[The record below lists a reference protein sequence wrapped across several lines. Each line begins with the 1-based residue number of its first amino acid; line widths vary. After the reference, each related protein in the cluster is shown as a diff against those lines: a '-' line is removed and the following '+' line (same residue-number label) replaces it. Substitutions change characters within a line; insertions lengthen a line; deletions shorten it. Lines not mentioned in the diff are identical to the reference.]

1 MTIRLTTY
9 PPDRPHEV
17 VEVVAAVGVSTK
29 SFLSA
34 PDLGVAMTACRDGLR
49 LRARELGADMVA
61 GCQFQVNFGPSA
73 ANVTGFAAQKSRLH
87 RAHSQRLASDPHPIC
102 GSGSQRGH

>member
-17 VEVVAAVGVSTK
+17 IEVVAAVGVSTK

-34 PDLGVAMTACRDGLR
+34 PDLGVAMAACRDGLR
-49 LRARELGADMVA
+49 L
-61 GCQFQVNFGPSA
+61 
-73 ANVTGFAAQKSRLH
+73 
-87 RAHSQRLASDPHPIC
+87 
-102 GSGSQRGH
+102 

>member
-17 VEVVAAVGVSTK
+17 IEVVAAVGVSTK
-29 SFLSA
+29 SFLCA
-34 PDLGVAMTACRDGLR
+34 PDLGVAMAACRDGLR

-73 ANVTGFAAQKSRLH
+73 ANVTGFGTAIRIS
-87 RAHSQRLASDPHPIC
+87 
-102 GSGSQRGH
+102 

>member
-1 MTIRLTTY
+1 MTIPLTTY

-17 VEVVAAVGVSTK
+17 IEAVAAVGVSTK

-49 LRARELGADMVA
+49 LRAREVGADMVV
-61 GCQFQVNFGPSA
+61 GCHFQVDFGPSA
-73 ANVTGFAAQKSRLH
+73 ANVTGFGTAIRVS
-87 RAHSQRLASDPHPIC
+87 
-102 GSGSQRGH
+102 

>member
-1 MTIRLTTY
+1 MRQLFTPSGRVADEGEGVAVGC
-9 PPDRPHEV
+9 PVGDVHRPLPAREFQHAAA
-17 VEVVAAVGVSTK
+17 VAAVGVSTK

-34 PDLGVAMTACRDGLR
+34 PDLGVAMAAGRDGLR

-73 ANVTGFAAQKSRLH
+73 ANVTGFGTAIRTS
-87 RAHSQRLASDPHPIC
+87 
-102 GSGSQRGH
+102 

>member
-17 VEVVAAVGVSTK
+17 IEVVAAVGVSTK

-34 PDLGVAMTACRDGLR
+34 PDLGVAMAACRDGLR
-49 LRARELGADMVA
+49 LRAGELGADMVA

-73 ANVTGFAAQKSRLH
+73 ANVTGFGTAIKIGAREMVG
-87 RAHSQRLASDPHPIC
+87 RIHPAV
-102 GSGSQRGH
+102 QDTQHEDT